1 MKIRINMLSQAD
13 CAKGQGVG
21 SAYQEQVNLVSK
33 IDDFE
38 VAINSNSSKFDI
50 YHIHSVNPTYR
61 LRMTKKHLNVVYVH
75 FIPAKNHESVKLPK
89 LAEKIFDWYVESY
102 YRKADELVVVN
113 PCFIDDLLAL
123 RIPRENITYIPNFVD
138 HTSFHPL
145 KREEVLEIKK
155 KYNIPEDKFV
165 VLGCGQIQTRK
176 GIDDFVETARRNPD
190 VFFVWVGGFSF
201 GKIMHGYKKYK
212 KLFKN
217 LPQNMIN
224 IPILD
229 RNCMNEVYNACD
241 VLFMPSFLEL
251 FPMTILEIANIHKPV
266 LLRDLDL
273 YEPILFGK
281 YSKGKDVDEF
291 SKKVQ
296 KLKNELTYYNEQVEN
311 SKYIS
316 EYYNEDKLKE
326 MWKSYYVRV
335 LNKWKQK
342 RK

>member
-1 MKIRINMLSQAD
+1 MLSQAD

-21 SAYQEQVNLVSK
+21 SAYKEQVNLVK
-33 IDDFE
+33 EIDDFKVE
-38 VAINSNSSKFDI
+38 INSSSSKFDI

-61 LRMTKKHLNVVYVH
+61 LRMTKKHLNIVYVH
-75 FIPAKNHESVKLPK
+75 FIPAKNHQSIKLPK

-113 PCFIDDLLAL
+113 PCFIEDLKKLK
-123 RIPRENITYIPNFVD
+123 IPEEKITYIPNYVN
-138 HTSFHPL
+138 HESFYPVE
-145 KREEVLEIKK
+145 KDKIAKIKDQ
-155 KYNIPEDKFV
+155 YHIPQDKFV

-176 GIDDFVETARRNPD
+176 GVDDFINTAIANPD
-190 VFFVWVGGFSF
+190 IFFVWVGGFSF
-201 GKIMHGYKKYK
+201 GRIMHGYKKYQ

-217 LPQNMIN
+217 LPSNMVN

-229 RNCMNEVYNACD
+229 RNLMNDVFNMCD
-241 VLFMPSFLEL
+241 VLFLPSYLEL
-251 FPMTILEIANIHKPV
+251 FPMTILESSNVHKPF

-281 YSKGKDVDEF
+281 YSKGKNVEDF
-291 SKKVQ
+291 SKELQ
-296 KLKNELTYYNEQVEN
+296 KLKNDLTYYSEQVEN

-316 EYYNEDKLKE
+316 NYYNKDYISGL
-326 MWKSYYVRV
+326 WKDYYNRV
-335 LNKWKQK
+335 FLKWKDN